1 MFKIVLVG
9 RPNVG
14 KSTLFNRLVGARNAI
29 VNDQPGVTR
38 DRKYGKASL
47 VDLEFTLI
55 DTAGIDDI
63 LKGNLNNEIKF
74 QTDLAIDDADLIIF
88 VIDGRAGVLPAEK
101 TFSKKLKS
109 INKEVII
116 LVNKCEGSGGML
128 GIAESPSLGFGIM
141 IPFSAEHG
149 EGLSDLYD
157 ELKDK
162 ILLNDYCGQDKS
174 ILDKDD
180 NNLFPPIRLGI
191 IGRPNT
197 GKSTLLNSI
206 IDQKRVVTGSKAGIT
221 RDAIEVSWLHNKQ
234 PFCIVDTAGLR
245 RKSKISES
253 LEKSM
258 IGDTLKSIKFSN
270 ICVLL
275 IDASI
280 GLEKQDLAIARMI
293 VGEGRGLIIG
303 ANMWDKV
310 IDKDEA
316 KNNIL
321 YQLTKSLSQIR
332 DVPVA
337 FISGLHGNGIKNL
350 MNISLDIRKRLDIR
364 ISTGKL
370 NRWLMPILEHNPAPL
385 YKGKRNRIRYITQVN
400 VRPPTFAV
408 FMSSPENLPESY
420 SRFLVSSL
428 MDDFNL
434 AGLPIRLMLRK
445 GNNPYVES

>member
-1 MFKIVLVG
+1 MFKIALVG

-14 KSTLFNRLVGARNAI
+14 KSTLFNRLVGSRNAI

-38 DRKYGKASL
+38 DRKYGTAKLA
-47 VDLEFTLI
+47 DLEFILI
-55 DTAGIDDI
+55 DTAGIDDT
-63 LKGNLNNEIKF
+63 LKGNLDNEIKF
-74 QTDLAIDDADLIIF
+74 QTNIAIEEADLVIF

-101 TFSKKLKS
+101 TFSKKLKIS
-109 INKEVII
+109 NKPVII

-128 GIAESPSLGFGIM
+128 GLAESSSLGFEVSV
-141 IPFSAEHG
+141 PFSAEHG

-162 ILLNDYCGQDKS
+162 IPLIDNLN
-174 ILDKDD
+174 ID
-180 NNLFPPIRLGI
+180 NTIINDNDTDLFPTIRLGI

-206 IDQKRVVTGSKAGIT
+206 VYQKRVVTWSKAGIT
-221 RDAIEVSWLHNKQ
+221 RDAIEVSWTYNKQ

-245 RKSKISES
+245 RKSKISDAI
-253 LEKSM
+253 EKSM
-258 IGDTLKSIKFSN
+258 ISDTLKSIKYSN
-270 ICVLL
+270 ICILL
-275 IDASI
+275 FDASV
-280 GLEKQDLAIARMI
+280 GLEKQDLVIARMI

-310 IDKDEA
+310 INKEETK
-316 KNNIL
+316 KNIF
-321 YQLTKSLSQIR
+321 YQLQNSLSQIR

-337 FISGLHGNGIKNL
+337 FISGLHGNGIKSL
-350 MNISLDIRKRLDIR
+350 MNVSLDIRRRLDIR

-370 NRWLMPILEHNPAPL
+370 NRWLGPIIENNPAPL

-400 VRPPTFAV
+400 VRPPTFAL
-408 FMSSPENLPESY
+408 FMSSPENLPDSY
-420 SRFLVSSL
+420 SRFIVSSL
-428 MDDFNL
+428 MDDFDL

-445 GNNPYVES
+445 GNNPYVEG